1 MRTTRLLVAAV
12 LICAVAVAGSSSVAF
27 GKDGGGGGGDGGG
40 GGGGGSQRVQVRD
53 SCDAATFNAALGAG
67 ACTTNGEVT
76 FAQFRAE
83 LNPQDFG
90 DDHWRFNPDN
100 ATIDRGRSLNP
111 FNRGGE
117 AHTFTAVANFGPG
130 CIAALNTP
138 LGLTGPPAAA
148 DCQAALAAKLVP
160 GASIT
165 LSNLSVGT
173 HRYMCVIHPWMRS
186 TITVR

>member
-1 MRTTRLLVAAV
+1 MRKTRLLVAAV
-12 LICAVAVAGSSSVAF
+12 LICAVAVAGNASVAF
-27 GKDGGGGGGDGGG
+27 GRDGRDGGDGGG
-40 GGGGGSQRVQVRD
+40 GSQEVQVRD

-90 DDHWRFNPDN
+90 DDHWKFNPDTT
-100 ATIDRGRSLNP
+100 TINRGQLLNP

-117 AHTFTAVANFGPG
+117 SHTFTEVANFGPG
-130 CIAALNTP
+130 CIAGLNTP
-138 LGLTGPPAAA
+138 LGLTGASAVA
-148 DCQAALAAKLVP
+148 NCQAALAAKLVP
-160 GASIT
+160 GASVT
-165 LSNLSVGT
+165 VSNLSVGT
-173 HRYMCVIHPWMRS
+173 HKFMCAIHPWMRS